1 MSKGLLASIAVLMAG
16 ATAAFGQTPAAPATA
31 TGPVIASPVV
41 ASGPAAGSPILTT
54 APIEVPVMNGY
65 PNGYPNGCMTGC
77 APGGLMT
84 TATVTDCP
92 WYGRADDLV
101 FWTKAMPNSTP
112 MVTSVAP
119 GTPTGGTPVPGAV
132 GGAGTSVIMGGSD
145 EDLGTRQ
152 GGRFTLG
159 RYFDAQQTVAIEG
172 SYFFLGSASDSQS
185 AISLGGPSAPTLMI
199 PFKDVTGTFTGGTP
213 GQSACLAGIRPAL
226 PRHGRP
232 HGPFISHD
240 NLYFKSEVQ
249 GADGYGVFNITKSGR
264 LRVDALFGFRW
275 LNLERARGLQ
285 LNQRDRQLRSGAHRL
300 QLGRLRSRR
309 ATTSTA
315 AWSGCGPNTLRTT
328 VQGAGAADSAIA
340 VPSCSHWATRSSG
353 STSTVEATTNLG
365 NPPTASNINYAG
377 GVFAQPTN
385 MGAHDADHF
394 AFVPEGDFAV
404 GYAFASWGRVM
415 LGYDVIYISDVA
427 RPGDQIEPGVNVY
440 RSGVVQGASPPIA
453 APATDPG
460 RPSFTAAQSTFWA
473 QGLTIG
479 VELHF

>member
-16 ATAAFGQTPAAPATA
+16 ATAAFGQTPAAPATV

-54 APIEVPVMNGY
+54 APIEVPVMSGY

-84 TATVTDCP
+84 TATATDCP

-172 SYFFLGSASDSQS
+172 SYFFLGSTSDTQS
-185 AISLGGPSAPTLMI
+185 ALSLGGPSGPTLMT
-199 PFKDVTGTFTGGTP
+199 PFYDVTGTFTGGTP
-213 GQSACLAGIRPAL
+213 GQSAVLPAL
-226 PRHGRP
+226 GQLFHVTGGLT
-232 HGPFISHD
+232 GPFVTHD

-249 GADGYGVFNITKSGR
+249 GADGYGVFNMTKSGR

-275 LNLERARGLQ
+275 LNLDEREDFNSTNETVNSAPEHVVFNSNDYFATSNNFYGGMIGLRAEYAPDDGSGGWRGGFCY
-285 LNQRDRQLRSGAHRL
+285 RGAFL
-300 QLGRLRSRR
+300 FALG
-309 ATTSTA
+309 
-315 AWSGCGPNTLRTT
+315 
-328 VQGAGAADSAIA
+328 D
-340 VPSCSHWATRSSG
+340 
-353 STSTVEATTNLG
+353 TVERINIDGGTTTNIG

-415 LGYDVIYISDVA
+415 IGYDVIYISDVA
-427 RPGDQIEPGVNVY
+427 RPGDQIDPGVNVY

-453 APATDPG
+453 APATDPS
-460 RPSFTAAQSTFWA
+460 RPSFNAAQSTFWA